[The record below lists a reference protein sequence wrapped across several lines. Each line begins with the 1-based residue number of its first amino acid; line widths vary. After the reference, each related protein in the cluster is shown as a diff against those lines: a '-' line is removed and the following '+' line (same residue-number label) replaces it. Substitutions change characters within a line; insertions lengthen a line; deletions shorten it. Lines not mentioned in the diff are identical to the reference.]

1 MESWFCQRLA
11 WLSYTINISAIA
23 YCLLSEHNNGSMAG
37 LLLAYAFTIDES
49 VINVIYWL
57 ASLETK
63 MISVERI
70 ANFMNIEPEPGYVE
84 YTKKWNT
91 KDEPANIIVTKGELK
106 FDRFKLCYR
115 AGLPPAIR
123 NLAITIKP
131 GEKIGVVG
139 RTGAGKSTI
148 TSSILR
154 LVEPT
159 AGAIELDGR
168 SIVEVPLKDLRSSIT
183 LIAQE
188 PVLIEGTLR
197 ENLDPRS
204 EHSDERLLETLR
216 RCCLEAVFQ
225 EREGLETRISDA
237 GDNLSIGEKQLVC
250 IARAILRDSRL
261 VLIDEA
267 TANIDVKADAL
278 IQQTIR
284 ECFREATV
292 ITIAHRIKTIM
303 HSDRILVMS
312 DGQAVEFDTPDRLL
326 ASQNYFYRLYTQ
338 SQNDSE
344 L

>member
-1 MESWFCQRLA
+1 M
-11 WLSYTINISAIA
+11 
-23 YCLLSEHNNGSMAG
+23 
-37 LLLAYAFTIDES
+37 
-49 VINVIYWL
+49 
-57 ASLETK
+57 
-63 MISVERI
+63 
-70 ANFMNIEPEPGYVE
+70 
-84 YTKKWNT
+84 
-91 KDEPANIIVTKGELK
+91 
-106 FDRFKLCYR
+106 
-115 AGLPPAIR
+115 
-123 NLAITIKP
+123 
-131 GEKIGVVG
+131 VG